1 MTLLER
7 LAKCGRDDDPTQ
19 HDKPRQPVWVQK
31 ALAKKL
37 PAKVWIGGAA

>member
-7 LAKCGRDDDPTQ
+7 LAKCRRDDYPPHDPP
-19 HDKPRQPVWVQK
+19 KPVWVQK

-37 PAKVWIGGAA
+37 PAKVYIGGVA